1 MAIKLSVPDKHGG
14 HFVVKI
20 VNGSMGGVITKKQ
33 MPAIWASILTAD
45 KLFNP
50 KKRLTYLLSKSA
62 NKKICI

>member
-1 MAIKLSVPDKHGG
+1 MAIKLSFPDKYGG

-50 KKRLTYLLSKSA
+50 KKKD
-62 NKKICI
+62 